1 MWDKDFILT
10 DKNWHMGTF
19 SSAPY
24 IIATKYRTLYNMVNS
39 LEFYGAFFTIK
50 DLFEIIIKYYSLCA
64 CAISVKDS
72 NEDIVKILCNPT
84 KSMSLGDW
92 VNTLTTE
99 EIGFFGKQSL
109 WGKLLSQLRRFYNE
123 NNIVRWRNDNIGHG
137 ALASVNDQEFIQDIQ
152 EKIILLKE
160 LLRHLE
166 EYFHQIRLEQD
177 GVTLVGELAKPINDH
192 ELTVSFNSS
201 QISLFPFIYVEK
213 GQLWFYDSMDRHGI
227 IKIIDYQNGK
237 RVPWT
242 NSYFTGLR
250 KKYYSTLNIIDKGDL
265 SAAFYKR
272 SLDNALDAYYKEDN
286 YHKQTYM
293 LNWLKESME
302 KHDKGVLL
310 LNAEQGTGKS
320 TFSYALDELGGD
332 KLTIP
337 NTVIRTYYCNRTSVR
352 TVEDFTTSISRVF
365 LTDRDSEMDFRCQ
378 YEGAMPG
385 ISLKDKE
392 RSASMVNLLKICHD
406 IHSRE
411 YGKDRILLVLDGV
424 DELNIGSLPILSFIP
439 EPNRL
444 PDGVYI
450 LMTCRS
456 DSIPAPMLLSFLQ
469 RFPFTVSVQFH
480 RKNENRE
487 LLINAID
494 GIYKQK
500 NINID
505 NIYLE
510 QIADQL
516 DNRFSYVKILECAV
530 DNGVDILNANQK
542 EMIEKYLSM
551 LRGYYGEVCYR
562 AFLRLLAVIVI
573 AEHPLTM
580 KEAAFMASG
589 ENLELRDM
597 AFLYD
602 MKPLLVPYHDIFGGL
617 LIWNNNKELEE
628 YVQNKF
634 NDIIIECVEM
644 WEEMICIYRDSY
656 PTERDGYGYICAHF
670 ISAKNRY
677 CNEWMISSTPE
688 KNIQLMESINSYA
701 VVYGYQ
707 NDQYYVKER
716 CRLMLESIEKFISNE
731 NVQYPETLKEGMYLV
746 SKINKLPLLLNSNDL
761 KEVEL
766 LEKQMKQYFDDMDKN
781 RKNNSS
787 VKLLMFKFYADIFT
801 YYANQRNASKAEEYY
816 ELAQDLNKSAD
827 LDSKR
832 VLQLNYVNF
841 LKDTNPEK
849 CLELVNEILLK
860 QEEYSNVDIARIRY
874 NQGVAYD
881 TLKSYGKDIK
891 PEHILQCYDEGL
903 EVIRD
908 AVVCPQ
914 NLWVNMIQSLLL
926 TAKSKC
932 YRKWLHNY
940 DEAIKVNDRAVGI
953 LQFHSNVGNVIDLA
967 NILLAM
973 HESCLLRQIR
983 NLAGDKED
991 AMNIATDAIKLFE
1004 MSNQSINC
1012 ILIGNIYIAYANSLY
1027 DLNGDINEIV
1037 RAWEQAI
1044 RYYKMIG
1051 MDDSHEQIIKMKYN
1065 LQLMR
1070 DKMIIS

>member
-10 DKNWHMGTF
+10 DKNWHMDTF
-19 SSAPY
+19 SNAPY
-24 IIATKYRTLYNMVNS
+24 IIAIKYRTLYNMVKS

-109 WGKLLSQLRRFYNE
+109 WGKLLSHLRRFFNV

-201 QISLFPFIYVEK
+201 QISLFPFIHVEK

-320 TFSYALDELGGD
+320 TFSYALDELGGH

-469 RFPFTVSVQFH
+469 RFPFTESIQFH

-494 GIYKQK
+494 WIYKQK

-746 SKINKLPLLLNSNDL
+746 SKINKLPLLVDSNDL
-761 KEVEL
+761 KAVAL
-766 LEKQMKQYFDDMDKN
+766 LEKQVNQYFDGLN
-781 RKNNSS
+781 RDRKSDLS
-787 VKLLMFKFYADIFT
+787 VKLLMFKFYADSFT
-801 YYANQRNASKAEEYY
+801 LHANQKNISKAEDYY
-816 ELAQDLNKSAD
+816 KLAQELNIAANFASQ
-827 LDSKR
+827 R
-832 VLQLNYVNF
+832 VLQLNYINF
-841 LKDTNPEK
+841 LKDINPAS
-849 CLELVNEILLK
+849 CLNLVNEILLK
-860 QEEYSNVDIARIRY
+860 PEEYSNTDIARVRY

-881 TLKSYGKDIK
+881 ALKSNGKNIK

-903 EVIRD
+903 KVIED
-908 AVVCPQ
+908 AVLCPQ

>member
-1 MWDKDFILT
+1 MWDKDFLLT
-10 DKNWHMGTF
+10 DKNWHMDTF

-24 IIATKYRTLYNMVNS
+24 IIAIKYRTLYNMVKS
-39 LEFYGAFFTIK
+39 SEFYGAFFTIK

-64 CAISVKDS
+64 CAISVKDN
-72 NEDIVKILCNPT
+72 NEVIVKMLCNPI

-99 EIGFFGKQSL
+99 EIRFYGKQSL
-109 WGKLLSQLRRFYNE
+109 WGRLLSQLRHFYNE

-137 ALASVNDQEFIQDIQ
+137 ALASADDQEFIQDIQ

-177 GVTLVGELAKPINDH
+177 GVTLAGELAKPINDH
-192 ELTVSFNSS
+192 ELTVSFKSS
-201 QISLFPFIYVEK
+201 QVSLFPFVHVEK
-213 GQLWFYDSMDRHGI
+213 GQLWFYDSMDRHGM

-237 RVPWT
+237 RVPWI

-250 KKYYSTLNIIDKGDL
+250 KKYYSTLNIMEKGDL
-265 SAAFYKR
+265 SATFYKR

-310 LNAEQGTGKS
+310 LNTEQGTGKS
-320 TFSYALDELGGD
+320 TFSYALDELGGH

-337 NTVIRTYYCNRTSVR
+337 NTVIRTYYCNRTSIR
-352 TVEDFTTSISRVF
+352 TVEDFTTSISRIF
-365 LTDRDSEMDFRCQ
+365 LANKDSAIDFRYQ
-378 YEGAMPG
+378 YEGSMPG

-411 YGKDRILLVLDGV
+411 YGKDRILLILDGV
-424 DELNIGSLPILSFIP
+424 DELNIQALSILSFIP

-469 RFPFTVSVQFH
+469 RFPFTESVQFH

-494 GIYKQK
+494 RIYKRK

-510 QIADQL
+510 QLADQL

-530 DNGVDILNANQK
+530 DNGIDILNANQK

-551 LRGYYGEVCYR
+551 LRGYYGEVYHR

-589 ENLELRDM
+589 ENLELRDL

-617 LIWNNNKELEE
+617 LLWSNNEELEG
-628 YVQNKF
+628 YIQDKF
-634 NDIIIECVEM
+634 YDIITECIEM

-656 PTERDGYGYICAHF
+656 PSERDGYGYICAHF
-670 ISAKNRY
+670 ISAKKKYFR
-677 CNEWMISSTPE
+677 EWVNSSSSE
-688 KNIQLMESINSYA
+688 RNMQLMESINSYA

-746 SKINKLPLLLNSNDL
+746 SKINKFPLLVDSNDL
-761 KEVEL
+761 KAVAL
-766 LEKQMKQYFDDMDKN
+766 LEKQVNQYFDGLN
-781 RKNNSS
+781 RDRKSDLS
-787 VKLLMFKFYADIFT
+787 VKLLMFKFYADSFT
-801 YYANQRNASKAEEYY
+801 FHANQRNISKADEYY
-816 ELAQDLNKSAD
+816 KLAQELNIAANFASQ
-827 LDSKR
+827 R
-832 VLQLNYVNF
+832 VLQLNYINF
-841 LKDTNPEK
+841 LKDMNPAS
-849 CLELVNEILLK
+849 CLNLVNEILLK
-860 QEEYSNVDIARIRY
+860 PEEYSNTDIARVRY

-881 TLKSYGKDIK
+881 ALKGNGKNIK
-891 PEHILQCYDEGL
+891 PEYILQCYDEGL
-903 EVIRD
+903 KVIED
-908 AVVCPQ
+908 AVLCPQ

-953 LQFHSNVGNVIDLA
+953 LQFHSNVGNVVDLA

-991 AMNIATDAIKLFE
+991 ALNIATDAIKLFE

-1037 RAWEQAI
+1037 RAWEQAT
-1044 RYYKMIG
+1044 RYYKMAG
-1051 MDDSHEQIIKMKYN
+1051 MDDSHEEIKKMKYN
-1065 LQLMR
+1065 LQLMK
-1070 DKMIIS
+1070 DKVN